1 MKVIPIAGTI
11 GSAFH
16 HYFEYYRR
24 NILDQYLNEAIAD
37 RRSKMNVKN
46 RLDTTSPD
54 YLKFIEE
61 TKQMDRKQETRNQMN
76 KEREYVKKKCR
87 NSKSFQFRNYCR
99 CIRLG
104 ISPYSI

>member
-1 MKVIPIAGTI
+1 MRVIPIAGTV

-24 NILDQYLNEAIAD
+24 NVLDQYLNEELAE
-37 RRSKMNVKN
+37 RRGKMNVRN

-61 TKQMDRKQETRNQMN
+61 TKQSERKQETRNQMN
-76 KEREYVKKKCR
+76 EERED
-87 NSKSFQFRNYCR
+87 
-99 CIRLG
+99 IRKATETVNRSNLG
-104 ISPYSI
+104 TIIDVYA

>member
-1 MKVIPIAGTI
+1 MRVIPIAGVV

-24 NILDQYLNEAIAD
+24 NVLDQYLNEAIAE
-37 RRSKMNVKN
+37 RRSIMNVKN

-76 KEREYVKKKCR
+76 KEREYVKKSVEIANR
-87 NSKSFQFRNYCR
+87 SN
-99 CIRLG
+99 LG
-104 ISPYSI
+104 TIVDVYA

>member
-1 MKVIPIAGTI
+1 MRIIPIAGTI

-61 TKQMDRKQETRNQMN
+61 TKQTARKQETRNQMN
-76 KEREYVKKKCR
+76 KEREYVRKTTETVNR
-87 NSKSFQFRNYCR
+87 SN
-99 CIRLG
+99 LG
-104 ISPYSI
+104 TGINPYII

>member
-1 MKVIPIAGTI
+1 MRVIPIAGTV

-24 NILDQYLNEAIAD
+24 NVLDQYLNEELAE
-37 RRSKMNVKN
+37 RRGKMNVRN

-61 TKQMDRKQETRNQMN
+61 SKQSERKQETRNQMN
-76 KEREYVKKKCR
+76 EEREDIR
-87 NSKSFQFRNYCR
+87 KSTETVNRSN
-99 CIRLG
+99 LG
-104 ISPYSI
+104 TIIDVYA

>member
-1 MKVIPIAGTI
+1 MRVIPIAGSV

-24 NILDQYLNEAIAD
+24 NVLDQYLNEELAE
-37 RRSKMNVKN
+37 RRGKMNVRN

-61 TKQMDRKQETRNQMN
+61 SKQSERKQETRNQMN
-76 KEREYVKKKCR
+76 EEREDIR
-87 NSKSFQFRNYCR
+87 KSTETVNRSN
-99 CIRLG
+99 LG
-104 ISPYSI
+104 TIIDVYA

>member
-1 MKVIPIAGTI
+1 MRVIPIAGTV

-24 NILDQYLNEAIAD
+24 NVLDQYLNEELAE
-37 RRSKMNVKN
+37 RRGKMNVKN

-61 TKQMDRKQETRNQMN
+61 SKQSERKQETRNQMN
-76 KEREYVKKKCR
+76 EERED
-87 NSKSFQFRNYCR
+87 
-99 CIRLG
+99 IRKATETVNRSNLG
-104 ISPYSI
+104 TIIDVYA

>member
-1 MKVIPIAGTI
+1 MRVIPIAGVV

-24 NILDQYLNEAIAD
+24 NVLDQYLNEAIAE
-37 RRSKMNVKN
+37 RRSIMNVKN

-61 TKQMDRKQETRNQMN
+61 TN
-76 KEREYVKKKCR
+76 KWIG
-87 NSKSFQFRNYCR
+87 N
-99 CIRLG
+99 
-104 ISPYSI
+104 

>member
-1 MKVIPIAGTI
+1 MRVIPIAGTV

-24 NILDQYLNEAIAD
+24 NVLDQYLNEELAE
-37 RRSKMNVKN
+37 RRGKMNIRN

-61 TKQMDRKQETRNQMN
+61 TKQSERKQETRNQMN
-76 KEREYVKKKCR
+76 EEREDVR
-87 NSKSFQFRNYCR
+87 KSTETVNRSN
-99 CIRLG
+99 LG
-104 ISPYSI
+104 TIIDVYA

>member
-1 MKVIPIAGTI
+1 MRVIPIAGTV

-24 NILDQYLNEAIAD
+24 NVLDQYLNEELAE
-37 RRSKMNVKN
+37 RRGKMNVRN

-61 TKQMDRKQETRNQMN
+61 SKQSERKQETRNQMN
-76 KEREYVKKKCR
+76 EEREDVR
-87 NSKSFQFRNYCR
+87 KSTETVNRSN
-99 CIRLG
+99 LG
-104 ISPYSI
+104 TIIDVYA

>member
-1 MKVIPIAGTI
+1 MKIIPIAGTI
-11 GSAFH
+11 GSYFH

-61 TKQMDRKQETRNQMN
+61 TKQIERKQETRNLMN
-76 KEREYVKKKCR
+76 REREEVQKATEIVNR
-87 NSKSFQFRNYCR
+87 SN
-99 CIRLG
+99 LG
-104 ISPYSI
+104 TIIDVYA

>member
-1 MKVIPIAGTI
+1 MRVIPIAGTV

-24 NILDQYLNEAIAD
+24 NVLDQYLNEELAE
-37 RRSKMNVKN
+37 RRGKMNVRN

-61 TKQMDRKQETRNQMN
+61 SKQSERKQETRNQMN
-76 KEREYVKKKCR
+76 EELEDIR
-87 NSKSFQFRNYCR
+87 KSTETVNRSN
-99 CIRLG
+99 LG
-104 ISPYSI
+104 TIIDVYA

>member
-1 MKVIPIAGTI
+1 MRVIPIAGTV

-24 NILDQYLNEAIAD
+24 NVLDQYLNEEIAE
-37 RRSKMNVKN
+37 RRGKMNVRN

-61 TKQMDRKQETRNQMN
+61 SKQSERKQETRNQMN
-76 KEREYVKKKCR
+76 EERED
-87 NSKSFQFRNYCR
+87 
-99 CIRLG
+99 IRKATETVNRSNLG
-104 ISPYSI
+104 TIIDVYA

>member
-1 MKVIPIAGTI
+1 MRVIPIAGVV

-24 NILDQYLNEAIAD
+24 NVLDQYLNEAIAE
-37 RRSKMNVKN
+37 RRSIMNVKN

-54 YLKFIEE
+54 YLKFVEE

-76 KEREYVKKKCR
+76 KEREYVKKSVEIVNR
-87 NSKSFQFRNYCR
+87 SN
-99 CIRLG
+99 LG
-104 ISPYSI
+104 TVVDVYA

>member
-24 NILDQYLNEAIAD
+24 NVLDQYLNEAIAD

-61 TKQMDRKQETRNQMN
+61 TKQTARKQETRNQMN
-76 KEREYVKKKCR
+76 KEREYVRKATETVNR
-87 NSKSFQFRNYCR
+87 SN
-99 CIRLG
+99 LG
-104 ISPYSI
+104 TVVDVYA

>member
-1 MKVIPIAGTI
+1 MRVIPIAGTV

-24 NILDQYLNEAIAD
+24 NVLDQYLNEELAE
-37 RRSKMNVKN
+37 RRGKMNIRN

-61 TKQMDRKQETRNQMN
+61 SKQSERKQETRNQMN
-76 KEREYVKKKCR
+76 EERED
-87 NSKSFQFRNYCR
+87 
-99 CIRLG
+99 IRKATETVNRSNLG
-104 ISPYSI
+104 TIIDVYA

>member
-11 GSAFH
+11 GSYFH

-61 TKQMDRKQETRNQMN
+61 TKQTARKQETRNQMN
-76 KEREYVKKKCR
+76 KEREYVRKTTETVNR
-87 NSKSFQFRNYCR
+87 SN
-99 CIRLG
+99 LG
-104 ISPYSI
+104 TVVDVYA